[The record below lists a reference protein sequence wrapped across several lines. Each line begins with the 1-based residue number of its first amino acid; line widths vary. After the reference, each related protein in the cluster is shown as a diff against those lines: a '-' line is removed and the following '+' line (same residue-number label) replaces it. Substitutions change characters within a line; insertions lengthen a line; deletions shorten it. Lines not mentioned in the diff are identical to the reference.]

1 MDVLLLFIFHVNLG
15 YAVLSVFCSLV
26 MTCLER
32 AELLAL
38 FCVVLSC
45 IFVILPYGVLGQV
58 WYLIASIADLCLT
71 ICFKG
76 TIQIE

>member
-15 YAVLSVFCSLV
+15 YAVLSVICSLV

-45 IFVILPYGVLGQV
+45 IFCHIAIWCSGSGMVLDC
-58 WYLIASIADLCLT
+58 INC
-71 ICFKG
+71 
-76 TIQIE
+76 